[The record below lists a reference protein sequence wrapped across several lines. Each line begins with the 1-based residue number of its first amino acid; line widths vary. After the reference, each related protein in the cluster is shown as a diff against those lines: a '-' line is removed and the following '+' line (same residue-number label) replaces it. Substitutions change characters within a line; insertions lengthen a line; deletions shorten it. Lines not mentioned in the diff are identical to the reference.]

1 MSLSLHHKL
10 LASDTLKYH
19 SILCLNKD
27 TQLEDI
33 PCLVRC
39 LSGIRL
45 DWSRGCSEVL
55 ISAPWPQRASAVP
68 FHPPYAVSVDRHLVI
83 PPLPPQHLSLSHMVY
98 ITSIIP
104 SRDRRRGACCF
115 QTNMTVRAFPH
126 MAPELF
132 GESCKLTTGLCF
144 PFPTNVGDPQPA
156 TPRRSSS
163 P

>member
-55 ISAPWPQRASAVP
+55 ISAPRWPQRASAVR
-68 FHPPYAVSVDRHLVI
+68 FHPSYAVSVDRHLVI

-126 MAPELF
+126 Y
-132 GESCKLTTGLCF
+132 GTR
-144 PFPTNVGDPQPA
+144 VIW
-156 TPRRSSS
+156 R
-163 P
+163 